1 MRVDAGLKGDVS
13 AGRIILT
20 TREHEQYLQDGYFVR
35 EAAFDLDELA
45 ALGEAVEAAAARA
58 VERSASGKAYY
69 LDGKRFVDAGHMT
82 VQFEPPPAETAIR
95 VIEPVC
101 DLHPALETLLDD
113 PRLAEPMRGLLGCE
127 RIAMW
132 TNKLNLKRPGVGS
145 GFGWHQDSP
154 YWIHDCKHVDQ
165 LPNVMLVLDDADSDN
180 GCFRVIRGSH
190 RQGCLPGTADGSQLG
205 GFYTD
210 PSTFD
215 RAGEVALEVPAGSL
229 VFFHPHI
236 VHGSLPNHSERP
248 RRALVLTYQPADQPS
263 LKARAI
269 RNIR

>member
-1 MRVDAGLKGDVS
+1 MCADAATRSSRGDACLS
-13 AGRIILT
+13 LSP
-20 TREHEQYLQDGYFVR
+20 EESEQYRRDGFFVR
-35 EAAFDLDELA
+35 ESVFDTAEIDTLCD
-45 ALGEAVEAAAARA
+45 AVETATAQARSL
-58 VERSASGKAYY
+58 SASGTSYR

-82 VQFEPPPAETAIR
+82 VQFEPRPAEAEIR

-101 DLHPALETLLDD
+101 DLDPRLEALLDD
-113 PRLAEPMRGLLGCE
+113 PRLAVPMRGLLGCE

-132 TNKLNLKRPGVGS
+132 TNKLNLKRPGIGS

-154 YWIHDCKHVDQ
+154 YWIHDCEHVDR
-165 LPNVMLVLDDADSDN
+165 LPNVMLVLDAADADN

-190 RQGCLPGTADGSQLG
+190 GQGCLPGTDDGSQLG

-210 PSTFD
+210 PRTFD
-215 RAGEVALEVPAGSL
+215 RAGEVALEVLAGSL

-236 VHGSLPNHSERP
+236 VHGSQPNRSERP

-263 LKARAI
+263 LKARTI